1 MRPSKRNA
9 RDATP
14 IHNRQKKLA
23 EEQVQLKEKMEQLE
37 QLIADAPSLKD
48 EQRRREQEELIRRAS
63 QGARP
68 SDSVGA
74 LNDKRYA
81 ATAYPYPHTRRKG
94 LRSHRRAARLQ
105 FFALCILLGVL
116 VIVLLRHIPF

>member
-1 MRPSKRNA
+1 MRASKRNA
-9 RDATP
+9 KEATP
-14 IHNRQKKLA
+14 IHNRQRKLA
-23 EEQVQLKEKMEQLE
+23 EEQSQIREKMQQLE
-37 QLIADAPSLKD
+37 QFVADAPRLAD
-48 EQRRREQEELIRRAS
+48 EQKRREQEQLIQRAS

-68 SDSVGA
+68 SDTVGA
-74 LNDKRYA
+74 LSDKRYA
-81 ATAYPYPHTRRKG
+81 AQTYPQTRRKG

>member
-1 MRPSKRNA
+1 MRPPKWNA
-9 RDATP
+9 KEATP
-14 IHNRQKKLA
+14 IHTRQRKLA
-23 EEQVQLKEKMEQLE
+23 EEQVELKEKMQRLE
-37 QLIADAPSLKD
+37 QLIADAPRLQD
-48 EQRRREQEELIRRAS
+48 EKRRREQEELIRRAS

-74 LNDKRYA
+74 LNDKRYPVQ
-81 ATAYPYPHTRRKG
+81 AYPYPHTRSKG